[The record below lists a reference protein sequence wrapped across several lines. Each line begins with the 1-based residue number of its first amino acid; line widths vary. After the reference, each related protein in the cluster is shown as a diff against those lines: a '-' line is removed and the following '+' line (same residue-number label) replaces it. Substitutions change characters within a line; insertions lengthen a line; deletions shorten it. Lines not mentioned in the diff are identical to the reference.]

1 MGEYNEPTIVVFY
14 VLYHLKRVV
23 KKLHTPPQRCYNS
36 PEPPSC
42 WLPGNLD
49 SMDIFSLSWVGV
61 FFAVT
66 FAFFVR
72 GVAGFGNA
80 LILAPI
86 LILIVSPKPV
96 VVINLLLG
104 VVANGVLLP
113 YAFRNMNR
121 RVVMIMAACSL
132 PGIPLGTWVIKIIA
146 SSDLKVLIG
155 GLTVFFALLI
165 AFGLTPRF
173 RRERLSAGV
182 AGFLSGVLASA
193 TSLGGPPAILFM
205 HNQDWGKEVVHAT
218 LAVFFFFG
226 CCFSLA
232 ALAISGVV
240 DADTMVTAV
249 SFIPAMLIGLG
260 LGMIAFFRIH
270 PDFFRRLSIAV
281 IVVTGVMGILS
292 GLGVIS

>member
-1 MGEYNEPTIVVFY
+1 MTGLI
-14 VLYHLKRVV
+14 
-23 KKLHTPPQRCYNS
+23 
-36 PEPPSC
+36 
-42 WLPGNLD
+42 D

-104 VVANGVLLP
+104 IVSNGVLLP

-132 PGIPLGTWVIKIIA
+132 LGIPLGTWIIKVIA

-155 GLTVFFALLI
+155 GLTVFFALLLL
-165 AFGLTPRF
+165 FGLTTRF
-173 RRERLSAGV
+173 RRERLAAGV
-182 AGFLSGVLASA
+182 SGFLSGVLSSA
-193 TSLGGPPAILFM
+193 TSLGGPPAVLFM
-205 HNQDWGKEVVHAT
+205 HNQDWGKDVIHST
-218 LAVFFFFG
+218 LTVFFFFG

-232 ALAISGVV
+232 ALAVSGIV

-249 SFIPAMLIGLG
+249 SFIPAVLIGLG

-270 PDFFRRLSIAV
+270 PDFFRRLSMVV
-281 IVVTGVMGILS
+281 IVVTGIMGILS
-292 GLGVIS
+292 GLDVIS